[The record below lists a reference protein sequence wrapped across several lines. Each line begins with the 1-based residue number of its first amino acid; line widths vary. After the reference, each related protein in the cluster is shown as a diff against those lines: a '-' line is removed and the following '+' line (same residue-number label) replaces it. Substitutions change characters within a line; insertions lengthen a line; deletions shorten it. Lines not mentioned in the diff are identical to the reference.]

1 MFVRAELFNRLYDAD
16 PASVGDMPKDMQ
28 GFYLTV
34 KQLTDSGMASESAIE
49 QAQNLTYNQT
59 DALKAQLAST
69 QSTKEYKKDRVK
81 AMDSAVSNMSPW
93 YSFGDHRQ
101 MINSRCCKIQK

>member
-1 MFVRAELFNRLYDAD
+1 MTQIQHLSAICQRICRDFISPLSSLPILAWH
-16 PASVGDMPKDMQ
+16 P
-28 GFYLTV
+28 
-34 KQLTDSGMASESAIE
+34 ESAIE

-101 MINSRCCKIQK
+101 MTNSRCCKIQK

>member
-1 MFVRAELFNRLYDAD
+1 
-16 PASVGDMPKDMQ
+16 MPKDMQ

-34 KQLTDSGMASESAIE
+34 KQLTDSGMASETAIE

-69 QSTKEYKKDRVK
+69 QSTKEYKKRPQQSDGFRSEQYV
-81 AMDSAVSNMSPW
+81 W
-93 YSFGDHRQ
+93 LL
-101 MINSRCCKIQK
+101 